1 MIAIE
6 QKGNIVTATV
16 LGEFALGDFQ
26 EFEALVS
33 KAKAPPGTQL
43 SLLFDLRNMADFTVD
58 VAWEEIKFSRAHGH
72 DFGKI
77 AVLTGSQWVAWSAWL
92 TRAIGDVEL
101 EVFEGQAEAE
111 AWLVE

>member
-6 QKGNIVTATV
+6 QQGNIVVARV
-16 LGEFALGDFQ
+16 LGEFALADFQ
-26 EFEALVS
+26 EFENLVS
-33 KAKAPPGTQL
+33 GAAAPL
-43 SLLFDLRNMADFTVD
+43 NLLFDLRDMAGFTVD

-72 DFGKI
+72 DFGKV

-101 EVFEGQAEAE
+101 DVFSDETEARS
-111 AWLVE
+111 WLQPA

>member
-1 MIAIE
+1 MITIE
-6 QKGNIVTATV
+6 QKGNTVVATV
-16 LGEFALGDFQ
+16 LGEFALGDFR
-26 EFEALVS
+26 EFEMLVS
-33 KAKAPPGTQL
+33 GAKAPL
-43 SLLFDLRNMADFTVD
+43 NLLFDLRNMADFTVD

-101 EVFEGQAEAE
+101 EVFADEAE
-111 AWLVE
+111 AQAWLQG